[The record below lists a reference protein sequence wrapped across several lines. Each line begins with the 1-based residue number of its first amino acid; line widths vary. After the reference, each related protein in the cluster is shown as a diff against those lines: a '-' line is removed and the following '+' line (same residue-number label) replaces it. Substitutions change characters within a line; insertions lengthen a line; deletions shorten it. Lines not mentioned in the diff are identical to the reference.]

1 MSNSKADKIG
11 GLVFFLALLF
21 IAFVG
26 GAILVLAKLP
36 PYKFLNDAYVAAG
49 ALFEKE
55 TAYDDPL
62 RTNFWNPARSEQ
74 RGVTINDSERVF
86 PGYTLYTSTDDSSA
100 RLVALD
106 GTVVHEWRR
115 PYSTVW
121 TTESAIDT
129 PQPDEL
135 VTMREAR
142 VYPNG
147 DMLAQYIAA
156 GDSPYGYGI
165 VKLDSESNVIW
176 KYLEHSH
183 HDMEIAPDGRIVT
196 LTHDYQSQPIE
207 GLDFLVPPYIEDYAV
222 ILSPDGDELKKIPL
236 LPAVARSKYDDLL
249 IRGTPH
255 HAVSDVLH
263 ANGIEFITAEKAQ
276 NFPYGEP
283 GDLLISFRNIS
294 AIAVLDPESEE
305 IVWATRGPW
314 IEQHDADL
322 LPNGDIMLFDN
333 YGNFEEKNLSRV
345 LQFDPENMAITWSY
359 HGTDEHPLSSDI
371 RSSAQRLPNGN
382 TLITESNGGRMLEVT
397 REGDIVWEYFNPV
410 RGGNSDQY
418 IPIISSGIRI
428 DPASL
433 EPEFRSTLNPDSNPN
448 RNPDR

>member
-207 GLDFLVPPYIEDYAV
+207 GLDFLVPA
-222 ILSPDGDELKKIPL
+222 L
-236 LPAVARSKYDDLL
+236 R
-249 IRGTPH
+249 
-255 HAVSDVLH
+255 
-263 ANGIEFITAEKAQ
+263 
-276 NFPYGEP
+276 
-283 GDLLISFRNIS
+283 
-294 AIAVLDPESEE
+294 
-305 IVWATRGPW
+305 ATY
-314 IEQHDADL
+314 
-322 LPNGDIMLFDN
+322 NC
-333 YGNFEEKNLSRV
+333 
-345 LQFDPENMAITWSY
+345 
-359 HGTDEHPLSSDI
+359 
-371 RSSAQRLPNGN
+371 
-382 TLITESNGGRMLEVT
+382 
-397 REGDIVWEYFNPV
+397 
-410 RGGNSDQY
+410 
-418 IPIISSGIRI
+418 
-428 DPASL
+428 
-433 EPEFRSTLNPDSNPN
+433 
-448 RNPDR
+448 